1 MAVIDRELA
10 LKALDLEF
18 QREVLDKLVRLE
30 TKMDALMG
38 NGQPGRMKVVEDK
51 VAVLE
56 RNDLRNSM
64 HNRLLNGATSGNP
77 ANFYN
82 EAIVPMALSNVPV
95 ININGQSWLTF
106 QHFLVN
112 WFDQY
117 GVYVQGASDRLCSR
131 IWKRTR

>member
-56 RNDLRNSM
+56 RNDLRNSV
-64 HNRLLNGATSGNP
+64 HNRLLNGAIS
-77 ANFYN
+77 A
-82 EAIVPMALSNVPV
+82 AISAAIALHRY
-95 ININGQSWLTF
+95 WL
-106 QHFLVN
+106 
-112 WFDQY
+112 
-117 GVYVQGASDRLCSR
+117 
-131 IWKRTR
+131 K